1 MWRGLEFGLDS
12 QLFKLEQ
19 AKQLC
24 IWCDVLFNKVDSPP
38 LKAPAQL
45 LNFSTASPRVTNGFN
60 KTPWWWYF
68 RQAYN
73 IFTLVKFAKL
83 SPNPLSSSRR
93 QDKVISESR
102 TEGRHQQNW
111 WSICIV
117 TIMSV
122 ISRIVLS
129 KNFFVLNMS
138 WYVIMWMTLF
148 KEANPG
154 HLLSPPFSIF
164 FLLTLKWS
172 GLGNV
177 VFPSLI

>member
-1 MWRGLEFGLDS
+1 MVS
-12 QLFKLEQ
+12 
-19 AKQLC
+19 
-24 IWCDVLFNKVDSPP
+24 I
-38 LKAPAQL
+38 
-45 LNFSTASPRVTNGFN
+45 
-60 KTPWWWYF
+60 TPWWWYF

-117 TIMSV
+117 TIMSF

-129 KNFFVLNMS
+129 KNFFVLNMG
-138 WYVIMWMTLF
+138 WYVIMWMTLC
-148 KEANPG
+148 KESKTGAFIFSPLFN
-154 HLLSPPFSIF
+154 LLPPHVEM
-164 FLLTLKWS
+164 KWS
-172 GLGNV
+172 WQCCLSKSNIMMWANSLGQLPRQNWRQHFCFR
-177 VFPSLI
+177 FPRKFNFR